1 MKLTVAR
8 LGHLGDGIADG
19 PSGPVF
25 VPRCLPGEEVE
36 GTLNG
41 DRMDDARIL
50 TPVTDRVKPPCIH
63 AKTCGGCLM
72 QHASDALVARWKEG
86 IVLGALAG
94 QGLQAPLRPILTSPP
109 RSRRRATLS
118 ARRTRAGTLLGFHM
132 RGSDTI
138 LPVPQCQLL
147 DPALIATFPALQA
160 IVRLGGTRATEM
172 QLTVTRHAAGADVV
186 VTGGKAADAAL
197 RMDLARI
204 AETHGLSRLTWDAET
219 VALRAQPQVTFGPAR
234 VVPPPGAFLQA
245 TDHGEASLLAA
256 VTEAIGTARR
266 IADLF
271 AGCGT
276 FALPLTARAE
286 VLAVEGDA
294 GMTAAMDKGWRGA
307 TGLKRLTTQ
316 TRDLFRRPLEPDEL
330 RGFDAV
336 VIDPPRAGAEAQTA
350 AIARAKVP
358 VIAMVSCNPAT
369 FARDARLLV
378 AAGYR
383 IDWVQPVDQFRWSP
397 HVELVARLSL

>member
-1 MKLTVAR
+1 MF
-8 LGHLGDGIADG
+8 
-19 PSGPVF
+19 PSYSP
-25 VPRCLPGEEVE
+25 
-36 GTLNG
+36 
-41 DRMDDARIL
+41 
-50 TPVTDRVKPPCIH
+50 H
-63 AKTCGGCLM
+63 
-72 QHASDALVARWKEG
+72 
-86 IVLGALAG
+86 
-94 QGLQAPLRPILTSPP
+94 PP
-109 RSRRRATLS
+109 RINTST
-118 ARRTRAGTLLGFHM
+118 AG
-132 RGSDTI
+132 
-138 LPVPQCQLL
+138 
-147 DPALIATFPALQA
+147 
-160 IVRLGGTRATEM
+160 
-172 QLTVTRHAAGADVV
+172 
-186 VTGGKAADAAL
+186 
-197 RMDLARI
+197 
-204 AETHGLSRLTWDAET
+204 
-219 VALRAQPQVTFGPAR
+219 AR

-397 HVELVARLSL
+397 HVELAARLSL